1 MSEKIFS
8 IDLGGTT
15 AKIAIISITGEIY
28 EKWTVSTN
36 ILENGRHI
44 VPNIIQSLKDRLEL
58 YQMTPDEFIGIG
70 MGSPGKVD
78 AEAGT
83 VIGAYN
89 LNWSMLQDVRTA
101 FKEAFDLPFFIEN
114 DANVAALGEQW
125 KGAGN
130 GAADVVTVTLGT
142 GVGGGIVANGQLL
155 RGKDGAAGEI
165 GHLTVDTSGDFHC
178 TCGKSGCLE
187 SIASATGII
196 HLARKLA
203 EQYEGDSP
211 IKAAIDDGYSL
222 SSKDIFEAAKN
233 GDYFSEQIVDRFSF
247 YLGLACSHLANTL
260 NPDNIVLAGG
270 VAQAGQFLLDQV
282 TIYFKQF
289 CFPPIRDLTELVL
302 AQLGN
307 DAGIMGAAQL
317 VRLKLQEG

>member
-1 MSEKIFS
+1 MSDKIFS

-15 AKIAIISITGEIY
+15 AKIAIISTEGEIF
-28 EKWTVSTN
+28 EKWTVATN
-36 ILENGRHI
+36 TLENGSHI
-44 VPNIIQSLKDRLEL
+44 VPNLIQSLKDRLKL
-58 YQMTPDEFIGIG
+58 YQMTVEDFVGIG

-78 AEAGT
+78 AETGT

-89 LNWSMLQDVRTA
+89 LNWSTLQEIRSA
-101 FKEAFDLPFFIEN
+101 FQNAFALPFFIEN
-114 DANVAALGEQW
+114 DANIAALGEQW

-155 RGKDGAAGEI
+155 RGAGGAAGEI
-165 GHLTVDTSGDFHC
+165 GHLTVDTTGDYQC
-178 TCGKSGCLE
+178 TCGKDGCLE

-196 HLARKLA
+196 HLARKLS

-211 IKAAIDDGYSL
+211 IKAAIDDGSIVN
-222 SSKDIFEAAKN
+222 SKSIFDAAKE
-233 GDYFSEQIVDRFSF
+233 GDYFAEQIVDRFSF

-260 NPDNIVLAGG
+260 NPQKIVLAGG
-270 VAQAGQFLLDQV
+270 VSQAGNFLLDNV
-282 TIYFKQF
+282 NGYFQQF
-289 CFPPIRDLTELVL
+289 CFPQIRDVSELVL
-302 AQLGN
+302 AELGN
-307 DAGIMGAAQL
+307 DAGVMGAAQL